1 MIWEAIVNISVIF
14 RFRAVTCLTSL
25 YIMNVIQHLLRSER
39 SAMIMIYQ
47 VTNTLILWRSS
58 RQEKKYPGYWR
69 GEEERGLLKLI
80 SFISKVDW
88 DYDHR
93 ALYYE

>member
-1 MIWEAIVNISVIF
+1 
-14 RFRAVTCLTSL
+14 
-25 YIMNVIQHLLRSER
+25 
-39 SAMIMIYQ
+39 MIMIYQ

-69 GEEERGLLKLI
+69 GDEERELLKLI